1 MPPAPPPAP
10 TSKRLPFPDWQQHP
24 FFSEVPPAL
33 LPRVAAHLREEHHA
47 DGAAILREG
56 DPPDRLCLL
65 LEGRAAILKGD
76 PAARL
81 GTVEAGA
88 TVGEMGVLS
97 GAPRSTTV
105 VAETTVRLVS
115 LSREA
120 LADLESETGFDLIAL
135 SLKAQAGV
143 LGERLART
151 NAVAAESMRER
162 LEEFRLRVAFG
173 RLFTNVVLM
182 VFVYTSALGLLRAL
196 TSAGTSSTLTTSAL
210 LALMAAGAVWIMKTS
225 GFPLETFGFTT
236 ARWRAV
242 LLEALAWSAAFCAVM
257 TAAKATL
264 LHWGDGYAHLALISP
279 WRSTDG
285 PLATAVAYGLYTV
298 LSPVQEFVARGLLQG
313 SLQKLFTGRHVGLRA
328 VIVANAI
335 FSISH
340 QHLGLTYALAVFIPG
355 LFWGWLYHRQR
366 SLVGVSVSHVII
378 GLWGTGVLDLAGVV
392 G

>member
-1 MPPAPPPAP
+1 MTTVPPFATQP
-10 TSKRLPFPDWQQHP
+10 LPDWQHHP
-24 FFSEVPPAL
+24 FFSAVPPDL
-33 LPRVAAHLREEHHA
+33 LPRVAPHLRVERHEA
-47 DGAAILREG
+47 GAAILRED

-65 LEGRAAILKGD
+65 LEGRAAILKGE

-97 GAPRSTTV
+97 GAPRSTSV
-105 VAETTVRLVS
+105 VAETPVSLVS

-120 LADLESETGFDLIAL
+120 LAALETDTGFDLIAL

-182 VFVYTSALGLLRAL
+182 VFVYTSALGALRAL
-196 TSAGTSSTLTTSAL
+196 ASAGASTTLTTSTL
-210 LALMAAGAVWIMKTS
+210 LALMAAGSVWIMKTS
-225 GFPLETFGFTT
+225 GFPYETFGFTRS
-236 ARWRAV
+236 RWRAV
-242 LLEALAWSAAFCAVM
+242 LLEALLWSAAFCAAM
-257 TAAKATL
+257 TAAKAAL
-264 LHWGDGYAHLALISP
+264 LHWGEGYGHLALVSP
-279 WRSTDG
+279 WRSAEG
-285 PLATAVAYGLYTV
+285 PIATAVAYGLYAV

-328 VIVANAI
+328 VVVANAI

-340 QHLGLTYALAVFIPG
+340 QHLGLAYALAVFIPG
-355 LFWGWLYHRQR
+355 LFWGWLYLRQR
-366 SLVGVSVSHVII
+366 SLVGVAASHVVI